1 MVLQMQIRV
10 VCVPA
15 ILAPISAEKFMEIR
29 GQIGRWS
36 IHEISLERVVQN
48 RCTWSSERL
57 LDGGALLVIKEH
69 YISFFLPNTST

>member
-1 MVLQMQIRV
+1 MQIRV

-36 IHEISLERVVQN
+36 IHEISLEQVVQN
-48 RCTWSSERL
+48 RCTWSSEHL
-57 LDGGALLVIKEH
+57 LDGGGAFPVIKDH
-69 YISFFLPNTST
+69 YFFFYQTST